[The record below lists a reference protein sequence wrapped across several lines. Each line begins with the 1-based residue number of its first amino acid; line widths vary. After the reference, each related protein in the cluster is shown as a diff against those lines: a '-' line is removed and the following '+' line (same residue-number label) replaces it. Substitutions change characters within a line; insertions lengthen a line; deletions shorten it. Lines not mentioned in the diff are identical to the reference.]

1 MSVGRKIGKF
11 IRALSVAL
19 KNPASLNALL
29 DDVSEHEQTFK
40 AATGLIDGLPQ
51 LRFSDLLPD
60 EGISVEPFAFLSGGS
75 MPTDLALIRLF
86 AKRIGAKTYFEI
98 GTWRGESVMQA
109 AACIPNCY
117 TLNLS
122 VAEMQRRN
130 WDAAYINMHGH
141 FIQNHPNV
149 KRLEG
154 DSRNFDFG
162 AYKSKMDLVFVDGDH
177 HFDSVRS
184 DTRSAFELINH
195 EKGIILWHDYASE
208 PENVRWN
215 VLRAI
220 WEGTPEHCRKHL
232 YAVSN
237 SLCAVYYPY
246 TDLKSEK
253 RVYPANPG
261 SGFTLRIEKRQS

>member
-1 MSVGRKIGKF
+1 
-11 IRALSVAL
+11 
-19 KNPASLNALL
+19 
-29 DDVSEHEQTFK
+29 
-40 AATGLIDGLPQ
+40 
-51 LRFSDLLPD
+51 
-60 EGISVEPFAFLSGGS
+60 
-75 MPTDLALIRLF
+75 
-86 AKRIGAKTYFEI
+86 
-98 GTWRGESVMQA
+98 MQA

-162 AYKSKMDLVFVDGDH
+162 EYKSKMDLVFVDGDH

-184 DTRSAFELINH
+184 DTRNAFELINH

-246 TDLKSEK
+246 TDLRSEK

-261 SGFTLRIEKRQS
+261 NGFTVRIEKRQS

>member
-1 MSVGRKIGKF
+1 MSLGRKIGKF
-11 IRALSVAL
+11 MRAIGIVL

-29 DDVSEHEQTFK
+29 DDETEHERAFK
-40 AATGLIDGLPQ
+40 AATGLNDGLPQ
-51 LRFSDLLPD
+51 LRFDDFLPA
-60 EGISVEPFAFLSGGS
+60 EGITLEPFAFLSGGS
-75 MPTDLALIRLF
+75 MPTDLALIRLL
-86 AKRIGAKTYFEI
+86 AKRIDAQNYFEI

-122 VAEMQRRN
+122 VHEMQRRN

-141 FIQNHPNV
+141 FIQNHPNI

-154 DSRNFDFG
+154 DSRTFDFSTFAG
-162 AYKSKMDLVFVDGDH
+162 KMDLVFVDGDH

-184 DTRSAFELINH
+184 DTRKAFELIQRD
-195 EKGIILWHDYASE
+195 KGIILWHDYASE

-220 WEGTPEHCRKHL
+220 WEGTPEECRKHL
-232 YAVSN
+232 FAVSN
-237 SLCAVYYPY
+237 SLCAMYYPIG
-246 TDLKSEK
+246 DLPSEK

-261 SGFTLRIEKRQS
+261 KGFRVRIEKPQS

>member
-1 MSVGRKIGKF
+1 MSLVRKISKF
-11 IRALSVAL
+11 IRALSVAM

-51 LRFSDLLPD
+51 LRFSDLLPN

-86 AKRIGAKTYFEI
+86 AQRIKAQTYFEI

-109 AACIPNCY
+109 AAVIPKCY

-122 VAEMQRRN
+122 DAEMKRRN
-130 WDAAYINMHGH
+130 WDEAYITLHGH
-141 FIQNHPNV
+141 FIQNHPHIT
-149 KRLEG
+149 RLEG
-154 DSRNFDFG
+154 DSRNFDFDS
-162 AYKSKMDLVFVDGDH
+162 YKNKMDLVFVDGDH
-177 HFDSVRS
+177 HFDSVKS
-184 DTRSAFELINH
+184 DTRNAFKLIEH
-195 EKGIILWHDYASE
+195 DRGIILWHDYASE

-246 TDLKSEK
+246 ADLQAEK
-253 RVYPANPG
+253 RIYPANPG
-261 SGFTLRIEKRQS
+261 NGFTVRIEKR

>member
-1 MSVGRKIGKF
+1 MSLGRKISKF
-11 IRALSVAL
+11 IRAMGMAM
-19 KNPASLNALL
+19 KNPARLNALL
-29 DDVSEHEQTFK
+29 DDVSEHELAFK
-40 AATGLIDGLPQ
+40 SATGLVDGMPQ
-51 LRFSDLLPD
+51 LRFTDLLPE
-60 EGISVEPFAFLSGGS
+60 EGITIEPFAFLSGGS
-75 MPTDLALIRLF
+75 MPTDLALIRLL
-86 AKRIGAKTYFEI
+86 AKRIDAQNYFEI

-109 AACIPNCY
+109 AACIPTCY

-130 WDAAYINMHGH
+130 WDSAYIAMHGH

-154 DSRNFDFG
+154 DSRTFDFTPY
-162 AYKSKMDLVFVDGDH
+162 AQKMDLVFVDGDH

-184 DTRSAFELINH
+184 DTGKAFELIKH
-195 EKGIILWHDYASE
+195 DKGIIIWHDYASE

-220 WEGTPEHCRKHL
+220 WEGTPVHCRKHL

-237 SLCAVYYPY
+237 SLCAVYYPFG
-246 TDLKSEK
+246 DLTSEK

-261 SGFTLRIEKRQS
+261 DGYRIRIEKR